1 MTNLI
6 FESIDFDNPSY
17 IDLLIIFDVKSNT
30 LHENKESE
38 SIFYGIV
45 HGLWLYILNS
55 LKNSNIALNTKI
67 NNLEI
72 NIATFGNLKLKLVP
86 IDSFKQVAKYNYQ
99 DNSIYMKL
107 SKADITFEEV
117 LRDFRSN
124 KEYYDAFV
132 HEFRHFYKILL
143 SQNFDKYS
151 FIKNDKDLY
160 SYYNSPS
167 EFDAHATAF
176 IDTLL
181 QDSDIWN
188 YENFINNKDKLESAK
203 KMRDYLL
210 FTIIPDIKNNK
221 IELYKDFINHLNT
234 KNLRKLYKRIYS
246 YLSEA
251 VNTNF
256 KYCVNTYK
264 FMILCED
271 SKKKI

>member
-1 MTNLI
+1 MKTITKYSKLLMFLIDVFIIAVSSILANMLLTDKEVIFSIANINTIKNSILIAIAVYEVYLI
-6 FESIDFDNPSY
+6 FFKVYKHITRFENGKDYFFIDN
-17 IDLLIIFDVKSNT
+17 
-30 LHENKESE
+30 
-38 SIFYGIV
+38 G
-45 HGLWLYILNS
+45 
-55 LKNSNIALNTKI
+55 
-67 NNLEI
+67 
-72 NIATFGNLKLKLVP
+72 
-86 IDSFKQVAKYNYQ
+86 
-99 DNSIYMKL
+99 
-107 SKADITFEEV
+107 TFEEV

-143 SQNFDKYS
+143 SQNPDKYS
-151 FIKNDKDLY
+151 FIKNNRDLY

-188 YENFINNKDKLESAK
+188 YENFIGNKDKLESAK

-221 IELYKDFINHLNT
+221 IELYKDFINHLNA

-264 FMILCED
+264 FMILCEE